1 MNKKPL
7 TLTQRARR
15 PVVETIALGLRA
27 QSLDWG
33 NAGALEAFADEVSA
47 ASSRLNGAA
56 QRMRRIAKQLN
67 KSGAA
72 GAVHETRK

>member
-1 MNKKPL
+1 MNQKPL
-7 TLTQRARR
+7 TLIQRARR

-27 QSLDWG
+27 QDIDWG
-33 NAGALEAFADEVSA
+33 NAGALEAFADEVSE
-47 ASSRLNGAA
+47 ASSRLNGSA
-56 QRMRRIAKQLN
+56 QRIRRLAKQLN

>member
-7 TLTQRARR
+7 TIVQRARR
-15 PVVETIALGLRA
+15 PIIETVGLGIRA
-27 QSLDWG
+27 SVIDWG
-33 NAGALEAFADEVSA
+33 NAAEVEAFADEVSK